1 MLQTSTSAIAP
12 NGVTDLDGPERSH
25 EDLQHSHDNQ
35 NELLSILNSNEHQNT
50 QQFLAQGGNR
60 TPRSQLVTEPPERT
74 ETVEESK

>member
-12 NGVTDLDGPERSH
+12 HGVTDLDGQERSH
-25 EDLQHSHDNQ
+25 DDLQHSHDNQ

-60 TPRSQLVTEPPERT
+60 TPRSQLVTESNERT
-74 ETVEESK
+74 ETVEE